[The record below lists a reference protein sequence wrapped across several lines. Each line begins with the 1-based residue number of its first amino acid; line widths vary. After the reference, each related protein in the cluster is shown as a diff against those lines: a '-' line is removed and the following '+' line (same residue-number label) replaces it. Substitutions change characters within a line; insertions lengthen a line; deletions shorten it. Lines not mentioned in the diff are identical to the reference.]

1 MADGFR
7 IAFCIE
13 CHKYTPVLQELC
25 RQLQHPE
32 ADIFIH
38 VDAKSDIGD
47 FAPLR
52 PLARFIHP
60 RSKVYWG
67 EYGQIDCMLK
77 LLRATCNGDYRYIAI
92 LSGDTLP
99 LRPCGQIHDFLEAC
113 YPRQFADMQPE
124 LHITELTQKM
134 QWCHYPDRNDWIG
147 RLPGYFRKRLYKRL
161 RPGDNPYFRTLPPLE
176 KGSNWIVVTDRF
188 RDFVFDYLRTH
199 PDYIRAFRH
208 SHCGDEIFFQT
219 LMGISEFAG
228 ANTRRPLVYTR
239 WVGEG
244 APHPKHS
251 APTTCPGC
259 CRHGTRRR
267 KFRTSSPARSPTT
280 WTSPATGRRS
290 SDKPALFAADAGR
303 NIPAP
308 AYRTGFTSAPSSSFN
323 AAPTLQPRGLQPS
336 TLWPPHRGNTPRRHG
351 ERGEPPGRSFPSFDR
366 IEFQAPVLANDPN
379 RSRPLYPHVDEFHG
393 IETVSQSRYRNDLRY
408 IARAVLASGSE
419 IPNGITGSVVLVC
432 IVVLQPPYQLFR
444 AVLLHSGC
452 IVLPAK
458 NIVRIEHFDQT
469 DSLGIPALRLP
480 ELRELPAHAAC
491 AAIRPRI
498 RLQAREV
505 QEQEHDTQQ

>member
-219 LMGISEFAG
+219 RGYGHRVGMSQYGAQAMAQAG
-228 ANTRRPLVYTR
+228 
-239 WVGEG
+239 
-244 APHPKHS
+244 
-251 APTTCPGC
+251 
-259 CRHGTRRR
+259 
-267 KFRTSSPARSPTT
+267 
-280 WTSPATGRRS
+280 
-290 SDKPALFAADAGR
+290 
-303 NIPAP
+303 
-308 AYRTGFTSAPSSSFN
+308 
-323 AAPTLQPRGLQPS
+323 
-336 TLWPPHRGNTPRRHG
+336 
-351 ERGEPPGRSFPSFDR
+351 
-366 IEFQAPVLANDPN
+366 
-379 RSRPLYPHVDEFHG
+379 
-393 IETVSQSRYRNDLRY
+393 
-408 IARAVLASGSE
+408 SGYEE
-419 IPNGITGSVVLVC
+419 I
-432 IVVLQPPYQLFR
+432 
-444 AVLLHSGC
+444 LLHYYTG
-452 IVLPAK
+452 V
-458 NIVRIEHFDQT
+458 
-469 DSLGIPALRLP
+469 SL
-480 ELRELPAHAAC
+480 ENYF
-491 AAIRPRI
+491 
-498 RLQAREV
+498 
-505 QEQEHDTQQ
+505 QQS

>member
-147 RLPGYFRKRLYKRL
+147 HLPGYFRKRLYKRL

-199 PDYIRAFRH
+199 PDSIRAFRH

-228 ANTRRPLVYTR
+228 ANTRRPLVFTR

-244 APHPKHS
+244 APHPE
-251 APTTCPGC
+251 TF
-259 CRHGTRRR
+259 GT
-267 KFRTSSPARSPTT
+267 
-280 WTSPATGRRS
+280 
-290 SDKPALFAADAGR
+290 
-303 NIPAP
+303 
-308 AYRTGFTSAPSSSFN
+308 
-323 AAPTLQPRGLQPS
+323 
-336 TLWPPHRGNTPRRHG
+336 
-351 ERGEPPGRSFPSFDR
+351 
-366 IEFQAPVLANDPN
+366 
-379 RSRPLYPHVDEFHG
+379 
-393 IETVSQSRYRNDLRY
+393 NDL
-408 IARAVLASGSE
+408 
-419 IPNGITGSVVLVC
+419 P
-432 IVVLQPPYQLFR
+432 
-444 AVLLHSGC
+444 
-452 IVLPAK
+452 
-458 NIVRIEHFDQT
+458 
-469 DSLGIPALRLP
+469 RL
-480 ELRELPAHAAC
+480 
-491 AAIRPRI
+491 
-498 RLQAREV
+498 LQARDTAAEV
-505 QEQEHDTQQ
+505 PYL

>member
-38 VDAKSDIGD
+38 VDAKSDIRD

-147 RLPGYFRKRLYKRL
+147 RLPGYFRKGSTNGCAPGTTPISGHCRRSKRV
-161 RPGDNPYFRTLPPLE
+161 PT
-176 KGSNWIVVTDRF
+176 GSSSPT
-188 RDFVFDYLRTH
+188 
-199 PDYIRAFRH
+199 A
-208 SHCGDEIFFQT
+208 S
-219 LMGISEFAG
+219 GILCSIIC
-228 ANTRRPLVYTR
+228 
-239 WVGEG
+239 
-244 APHPKHS
+244 
-251 APTTCPGC
+251 APTPIISA
-259 CRHGTRRR
+259 HSDTR
-267 KFRTSSPARSPTT
+267 TA
-280 WTSPATGRRS
+280 AT
-290 SDKPALFAADAGR
+290 
-303 NIPAP
+303 
-308 AYRTGFTSAPSSSFN
+308 
-323 AAPTLQPRGLQPS
+323 
-336 TLWPPHRGNTPRRHG
+336 
-351 ERGEPPGRSFPSFDR
+351 RSF
-366 IEFQAPVLANDPN
+366 
-379 RSRPLYPHVDEFHG
+379 SRP
-393 IETVSQSRYRNDLRY
+393 
-408 IARAVLASGSE
+408 
-419 IPNGITGSVVLVC
+419 
-432 IVVLQPPYQLFR
+432 
-444 AVLLHSGC
+444 
-452 IVLPAK
+452 
-458 NIVRIEHFDQT
+458 
-469 DSLGIPALRLP
+469 
-480 ELRELPAHAAC
+480 
-491 AAIRPRI
+491 
-498 RLQAREV
+498 
-505 QEQEHDTQQ
+505 

>member
-1 MADGFR
+1 MANTKSEKLFTEFPPVPTEKWEEVITADLKGADYERKLVWKTGEGFNVRPYYRAENLEGIKFLGSQAGEFPYVRGTHAHNRWRVHQTVSVVCPKEANAEALKILNAGVDSLGFCIASADFSAADLDMLLKDICIPAVEITFCGEKTAHVAELVLAKVEKEGIAKEDVR

-244 APHPKHS
+244 APHPE
-251 APTTCPGC
+251 TF
-259 CRHGTRRR
+259 GT
-267 KFRTSSPARSPTT
+267 
-280 WTSPATGRRS
+280 
-290 SDKPALFAADAGR
+290 DDL
-303 NIPAP
+303 
-308 AYRTGFTSAPSSSFN
+308 
-323 AAPTLQPRGLQPS
+323 
-336 TLWPPHRGNTPRRHG
+336 
-351 ERGEPPGRSFPSFDR
+351 
-366 IEFQAPVLANDPN
+366 
-379 RSRPLYPHVDEFHG
+379 SRL
-393 IETVSQSRYRNDLRY
+393 
-408 IARAVLASGSE
+408 
-419 IPNGITGSVVLVC
+419 
-432 IVVLQPPYQLFR
+432 
-444 AVLLHSGC
+444 
-452 IVLPAK
+452 
-458 NIVRIEHFDQT
+458 
-469 DSLGIPALRLP
+469 
-480 ELRELPAHAAC
+480 
-491 AAIRPRI
+491 
-498 RLQAREV
+498 LQARDTAAEV
-505 QEQEHDTQQ
+505 PYLFARKIADDLDIARYRETLLR

>member
-147 RLPGYFRKRLYKRL
+147 HLPGYFRKRLYKRL

-228 ANTRRPLVYTR
+228 ANTRRPLVFTR

-244 APHPKHS
+244 APHPE
-251 APTTCPGC
+251 TF
-259 CRHGTRRR
+259 GT
-267 KFRTSSPARSPTT
+267 
-280 WTSPATGRRS
+280 
-290 SDKPALFAADAGR
+290 
-303 NIPAP
+303 
-308 AYRTGFTSAPSSSFN
+308 
-323 AAPTLQPRGLQPS
+323 
-336 TLWPPHRGNTPRRHG
+336 
-351 ERGEPPGRSFPSFDR
+351 
-366 IEFQAPVLANDPN
+366 
-379 RSRPLYPHVDEFHG
+379 
-393 IETVSQSRYRNDLRY
+393 NDL
-408 IARAVLASGSE
+408 
-419 IPNGITGSVVLVC
+419 P
-432 IVVLQPPYQLFR
+432 
-444 AVLLHSGC
+444 
-452 IVLPAK
+452 
-458 NIVRIEHFDQT
+458 
-469 DSLGIPALRLP
+469 RL
-480 ELRELPAHAAC
+480 
-491 AAIRPRI
+491 
-498 RLQAREV
+498 LQARDTAAEV
-505 QEQEHDTQQ
+505 PYLFARKIADDLDIARYQAAFFPRPE

>member
-1 MADGFR
+1 M
-7 IAFCIE
+7 
-13 CHKYTPVLQELC
+13 C

-113 YPRQFADMQPE
+113 YPWQFADMQPE

-147 RLPGYFRKRLYKRL
+147 RLPGYFRKRLLQTAAPRGQPLFQDIAAARKGFQLDRRHRPLPGFCVRL
-161 RPGDNPYFRTLPPLE
+161 SAHPPRLYPRIQTLAL
-176 KGSNWIVVTDRF
+176 RR
-188 RDFVFDYLRTH
+188 RDL
-199 PDYIRAFRH
+199 
-208 SHCGDEIFFQT
+208 FQT

-244 APHPKHS
+244 APHPE
-251 APTTCPGC
+251 TF
-259 CRHGTRRR
+259 GT
-267 KFRTSSPARSPTT
+267 
-280 WTSPATGRRS
+280 
-290 SDKPALFAADAGR
+290 DDL
-303 NIPAP
+303 
-308 AYRTGFTSAPSSSFN
+308 
-323 AAPTLQPRGLQPS
+323 
-336 TLWPPHRGNTPRRHG
+336 
-351 ERGEPPGRSFPSFDR
+351 
-366 IEFQAPVLANDPN
+366 
-379 RSRPLYPHVDEFHG
+379 SRL
-393 IETVSQSRYRNDLRY
+393 
-408 IARAVLASGSE
+408 
-419 IPNGITGSVVLVC
+419 
-432 IVVLQPPYQLFR
+432 
-444 AVLLHSGC
+444 
-452 IVLPAK
+452 
-458 NIVRIEHFDQT
+458 
-469 DSLGIPALRLP
+469 
-480 ELRELPAHAAC
+480 
-491 AAIRPRI
+491 
-498 RLQAREV
+498 LQARDTAAEV
-505 QEQEHDTQQ
+505 PYLFARKIADDLDIARYRETLLPINPRCSPPMPAAISRHLLTVQASHPPRPLPSM

>member
-38 VDAKSDIGD
+38 VDAKSDIRD

-77 LLRATCNGDYRYIAI
+77 LLRATCSGDYRYIAI

-99 LRPCGQIHDFLEAC
+99 LRPCVQIHDFLEAC

-244 APHPKHS
+244 APHPE
-251 APTTCPGC
+251 TF
-259 CRHGTRRR
+259 GT
-267 KFRTSSPARSPTT
+267 
-280 WTSPATGRRS
+280 
-290 SDKPALFAADAGR
+290 
-303 NIPAP
+303 
-308 AYRTGFTSAPSSSFN
+308 
-323 AAPTLQPRGLQPS
+323 
-336 TLWPPHRGNTPRRHG
+336 
-351 ERGEPPGRSFPSFDR
+351 
-366 IEFQAPVLANDPN
+366 
-379 RSRPLYPHVDEFHG
+379 
-393 IETVSQSRYRNDLRY
+393 NDL
-408 IARAVLASGSE
+408 
-419 IPNGITGSVVLVC
+419 P
-432 IVVLQPPYQLFR
+432 
-444 AVLLHSGC
+444 
-452 IVLPAK
+452 
-458 NIVRIEHFDQT
+458 
-469 DSLGIPALRLP
+469 RL
-480 ELRELPAHAAC
+480 
-491 AAIRPRI
+491 
-498 RLQAREV
+498 LQARDTAAEV
-505 QEQEHDTQQ
+505 PYLFARKIADDLDIARYRAAFFPRPE

>member
-176 KGSNWIVVTDRF
+176 KGSN
-188 RDFVFDYLRTH
+188 
-199 PDYIRAFRH
+199 
-208 SHCGDEIFFQT
+208 
-219 LMGISEFAG
+219 
-228 ANTRRPLVYTR
+228 
-239 WVGEG
+239 
-244 APHPKHS
+244 
-251 APTTCPGC
+251 
-259 CRHGTRRR
+259 
-267 KFRTSSPARSPTT
+267 
-280 WTSPATGRRS
+280 
-290 SDKPALFAADAGR
+290 
-303 NIPAP
+303 
-308 AYRTGFTSAPSSSFN
+308 
-323 AAPTLQPRGLQPS
+323 
-336 TLWPPHRGNTPRRHG
+336 
-351 ERGEPPGRSFPSFDR
+351 
-366 IEFQAPVLANDPN
+366 
-379 RSRPLYPHVDEFHG
+379 
-393 IETVSQSRYRNDLRY
+393 
-408 IARAVLASGSE
+408 
-419 IPNGITGSVVLVC
+419 
-432 IVVLQPPYQLFR
+432 
-444 AVLLHSGC
+444 
-452 IVLPAK
+452 
-458 NIVRIEHFDQT
+458 
-469 DSLGIPALRLP
+469 
-480 ELRELPAHAAC
+480 
-491 AAIRPRI
+491 
-498 RLQAREV
+498 
-505 QEQEHDTQQ
+505 

>member
-1 MADGFR
+1 MKTIHITSQDELPDVAEAVIEALGRRTVVALRGEMGAGKTTLIREIAAQLGATDTVTSPTFAIVNQYKGKGNRR
-7 IAFCIE
+7 IHHFDFYRINDIREAYDFGYEEYFFSGDLCLVEWPEKIE
-13 CHKYTPVLQELC
+13 QLLPENVMTVLQELC

-38 VDAKSDIGD
+38 VDAKSDIRD

-228 ANTRRPLVYTR
+228 ANTRRPLVFTR

-244 APHPKHS
+244 APHPE
-251 APTTCPGC
+251 TF
-259 CRHGTRRR
+259 GT
-267 KFRTSSPARSPTT
+267 
-280 WTSPATGRRS
+280 
-290 SDKPALFAADAGR
+290 
-303 NIPAP
+303 
-308 AYRTGFTSAPSSSFN
+308 
-323 AAPTLQPRGLQPS
+323 
-336 TLWPPHRGNTPRRHG
+336 
-351 ERGEPPGRSFPSFDR
+351 
-366 IEFQAPVLANDPN
+366 
-379 RSRPLYPHVDEFHG
+379 
-393 IETVSQSRYRNDLRY
+393 NDL
-408 IARAVLASGSE
+408 
-419 IPNGITGSVVLVC
+419 P
-432 IVVLQPPYQLFR
+432 
-444 AVLLHSGC
+444 
-452 IVLPAK
+452 
-458 NIVRIEHFDQT
+458 
-469 DSLGIPALRLP
+469 RL
-480 ELRELPAHAAC
+480 
-491 AAIRPRI
+491 
-498 RLQAREV
+498 LQARDTAAEV
-505 QEQEHDTQQ
+505 PYLFARKIADDLDIARYRAAFFPRPE

>member
-147 RLPGYFRKRLYKRL
+147 HLPGYFRKRLYKRL

-228 ANTRRPLVYTR
+228 ANTRRPLVFTR

-244 APHPKHS
+244 APHPE
-251 APTTCPGC
+251 TF
-259 CRHGTRRR
+259 GT
-267 KFRTSSPARSPTT
+267 
-280 WTSPATGRRS
+280 
-290 SDKPALFAADAGR
+290 
-303 NIPAP
+303 
-308 AYRTGFTSAPSSSFN
+308 
-323 AAPTLQPRGLQPS
+323 
-336 TLWPPHRGNTPRRHG
+336 
-351 ERGEPPGRSFPSFDR
+351 
-366 IEFQAPVLANDPN
+366 
-379 RSRPLYPHVDEFHG
+379 
-393 IETVSQSRYRNDLRY
+393 NDL
-408 IARAVLASGSE
+408 
-419 IPNGITGSVVLVC
+419 P
-432 IVVLQPPYQLFR
+432 
-444 AVLLHSGC
+444 
-452 IVLPAK
+452 
-458 NIVRIEHFDQT
+458 
-469 DSLGIPALRLP
+469 RL
-480 ELRELPAHAAC
+480 
-491 AAIRPRI
+491 
-498 RLQAREV
+498 LQARDMAAEIPYLFARKIAGDLDIARYR
-505 QEQEHDTQQ
+505 ETFLR

>member
-99 LRPCGQIHDFLEAC
+99 PRPCGQIHDFLEAC

-147 RLPGYFRKRLYKRL
+147 HLPGYFRKRLYKRL

-244 APHPKHS
+244 APHPE
-251 APTTCPGC
+251 TF
-259 CRHGTRRR
+259 GT
-267 KFRTSSPARSPTT
+267 
-280 WTSPATGRRS
+280 
-290 SDKPALFAADAGR
+290 DDL
-303 NIPAP
+303 
-308 AYRTGFTSAPSSSFN
+308 
-323 AAPTLQPRGLQPS
+323 
-336 TLWPPHRGNTPRRHG
+336 
-351 ERGEPPGRSFPSFDR
+351 
-366 IEFQAPVLANDPN
+366 
-379 RSRPLYPHVDEFHG
+379 SRL
-393 IETVSQSRYRNDLRY
+393 
-408 IARAVLASGSE
+408 
-419 IPNGITGSVVLVC
+419 
-432 IVVLQPPYQLFR
+432 
-444 AVLLHSGC
+444 
-452 IVLPAK
+452 
-458 NIVRIEHFDQT
+458 
-469 DSLGIPALRLP
+469 
-480 ELRELPAHAAC
+480 
-491 AAIRPRI
+491 
-498 RLQAREV
+498 LQARDTAAEV
-505 QEQEHDTQQ
+505 PYLFARKIADDLDIARYRETFLR

>member
-38 VDAKSDIGD
+38 VDAKSDIRD

-228 ANTRRPLVYTR
+228 ANTRRPLVFTR

-244 APHPKHS
+244 APHPE
-251 APTTCPGC
+251 TF
-259 CRHGTRRR
+259 GT
-267 KFRTSSPARSPTT
+267 
-280 WTSPATGRRS
+280 
-290 SDKPALFAADAGR
+290 
-303 NIPAP
+303 
-308 AYRTGFTSAPSSSFN
+308 
-323 AAPTLQPRGLQPS
+323 
-336 TLWPPHRGNTPRRHG
+336 
-351 ERGEPPGRSFPSFDR
+351 
-366 IEFQAPVLANDPN
+366 
-379 RSRPLYPHVDEFHG
+379 
-393 IETVSQSRYRNDLRY
+393 NDL
-408 IARAVLASGSE
+408 
-419 IPNGITGSVVLVC
+419 P
-432 IVVLQPPYQLFR
+432 
-444 AVLLHSGC
+444 
-452 IVLPAK
+452 
-458 NIVRIEHFDQT
+458 
-469 DSLGIPALRLP
+469 RL
-480 ELRELPAHAAC
+480 
-491 AAIRPRI
+491 
-498 RLQAREV
+498 LQARDTAAEV
-505 QEQEHDTQQ
+505 PYLFARKIADDQDIARYRAAFFPRPE

>member
-147 RLPGYFRKRLYKRL
+147 RLPGCFPAACSLWRIGSAKAAV
-161 RPGDNPYFRTLPPLE
+161 LPVPV
-176 KGSNWIVVTDRF
+176 W
-188 RDFVFDYLRTH
+188 
-199 PDYIRAFRH
+199 A
-208 SHCGDEIFFQT
+208 
-219 LMGISEFAG
+219 
-228 ANTRRPLVYTR
+228 
-239 WVGEG
+239 
-244 APHPKHS
+244 
-251 APTTCPGC
+251 
-259 CRHGTRRR
+259 
-267 KFRTSSPARSPTT
+267 
-280 WTSPATGRRS
+280 
-290 SDKPALFAADAGR
+290 
-303 NIPAP
+303 
-308 AYRTGFTSAPSSSFN
+308 
-323 AAPTLQPRGLQPS
+323 QPS
-336 TLWPPHRGNTPRRHG
+336 
-351 ERGEPPGRSFPSFDR
+351 
-366 IEFQAPVLANDPN
+366 
-379 RSRPLYPHVDEFHG
+379 RSRPRRPG
-393 IETVSQSRYRNDLRY
+393 GM
-408 IARAVLASGSE
+408 AR
-419 IPNGITGSVVLVC
+419 C
-432 IVVLQPPYQLFR
+432 
-444 AVLLHSGC
+444 
-452 IVLPAK
+452 
-458 NIVRIEHFDQT
+458 
-469 DSLGIPALRLP
+469 
-480 ELRELPAHAAC
+480 
-491 AAIRPRI
+491 
-498 RLQAREV
+498 
-505 QEQEHDTQQ
+505 

>member
-147 RLPGYFRKRLYKRL
+147 HLPGYFRKRLYKRL

-176 KGSNWIVVTDRF
+176 KGSNWDRRHRPLPGF
-188 RDFVFDYLRTH
+188 CVRLSAH
-199 PDYIRAFRH
+199 PPRLYPRI
-208 SHCGDEIFFQT
+208 QT
-219 LMGISEFAG
+219 LAL
-228 ANTRRPLVYTR
+228 RRRDLFPDPDGHFRIRRCEYAPSPRLYP
-239 WVGEG
+239 VGRRRG
-244 APHPKHS
+244 APSRKHS
-251 APTTCPGC
+251 APTTCSGC

-280 WTSPATGRRS
+280 WDIA
-290 SDKPALFAADAGR
+290 
-303 NIPAP
+303 
-308 AYRTGFTSAPSSSFN
+308 
-323 AAPTLQPRGLQPS
+323 
-336 TLWPPHRGNTPRRHG
+336 
-351 ERGEPPGRSFPSFDR
+351 
-366 IEFQAPVLANDPN
+366 
-379 RSRPLYPHVDEFHG
+379 
-393 IETVSQSRYRNDLRY
+393 RYRAAFFPR
-408 IARAVLASGSE
+408 
-419 IPNGITGSVVLVC
+419 
-432 IVVLQPPYQLFR
+432 
-444 AVLLHSGC
+444 
-452 IVLPAK
+452 
-458 NIVRIEHFDQT
+458 
-469 DSLGIPALRLP
+469 P
-480 ELRELPAHAAC
+480 E
-491 AAIRPRI
+491 
-498 RLQAREV
+498 
-505 QEQEHDTQQ
+505 